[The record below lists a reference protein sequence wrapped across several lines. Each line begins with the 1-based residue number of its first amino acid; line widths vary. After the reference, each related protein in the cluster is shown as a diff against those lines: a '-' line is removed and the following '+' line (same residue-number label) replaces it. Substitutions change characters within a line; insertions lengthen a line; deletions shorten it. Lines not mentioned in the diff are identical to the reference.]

1 MDPELEKKIKR
12 VEPTKAESKRLYD
25 QPLRVLRR
33 GLDRKMKG
41 FPKRPYRSEP
51 EELFF
56 SIDWGEA
63 WQQFLDRDSDG
74 RFKYKTVFE
83 LSSALAIG
91 INAQVRKHR
100 AGHIYSAI
108 GPVSASDKTKK
119 VPYLGDWDMLR
130 SQTFLGEMKK
140 DSLLFGSP
148 RMKIAR
154 EAMRKHVDVMETAKA
169 MAETMVSWVARYE
182 MWSRQVDEHFDYKVI
197 DPKLSA
203 KENAQRFAEYTGLQR
218 ALHTWQHEAVEHVLR
233 CYGVGKDEA
242 SVFFQQMVIA
252 AMAPRIGENM
262 ARSMMAGV
270 TGAEVIDGKA
280 AGGGVSEPTNGHSQG
295 PYDQN
300 PTLKL
305 IMASFLEKA
314 AVYRMPQPDVHID
327 GVPDEEEQES
337 PREHIKRAVREML
350 PDSGRKRIQ

>member
-1 MDPELEKKIKR
+1 MDPELEKKIKQ

-33 GLDRKMKG
+33 GPDRKMKG
-41 FPKRPYRSEP
+41 FPKRPYRSEA
-51 EELFF
+51 EEIFF
-56 SIDWGEA
+56 SIEWGEA

-74 RFKYKTVFE
+74 RFKYKTAFE
-83 LSSALAIG
+83 LASALAIG

-100 AGHIYSAI
+100 AGYIYSAI

-169 MAETMVSWVARYE
+169 CAETMLTWVARYE
-182 MWSRQVDEHFDYKVI
+182 MWSRQVDEHYKYQLFDK
-197 DPKLSA
+197 KLSA
-203 KENAQRFAEYTGLQR
+203 KENAKRIAEYTSLQR
-218 ALHTWQHEAVEHVLR
+218 NLHEWQAEAVEHVLR
-233 CYGVGKDEA
+233 CYGVGKDEV
-242 SVFFQQMVIA
+242 SILLQQMVVA
-252 AMAPRIGENM
+252 AQKGSLGEQATNIM
-262 ARSMMAGV
+262 LANLG
-270 TGAEVIDGKA
+270 GGVIDGKA
-280 AGGGVSEPTNGHSQG
+280 VGGGVSEPANGHSQD

-305 IMASFLEKA
+305 IMGSFLEKA
-314 AVYRMPQPDVHID
+314 AVYRMPQPDVTIE
-327 GVPDEEEQES
+327 GVPDEEKQAS
-337 PREHIKRAVREML
+337 PREHIKRAVQSML
-350 PDSGRKRIQ
+350 PDSGSKKVQ

>member
-33 GLDRKMKG
+33 GPDRKMKG
-41 FPKRPYRSEP
+41 FPKRPYRSEA
-51 EELFF
+51 EEIFF
-56 SIDWGEA
+56 SISWDEA
-63 WQQFLDRDSDG
+63 WQQFLERNSDG
-74 RFKYKTVFE
+74 RFKYKTAFE
-83 LSSALAIG
+83 LASALAIG

-100 AGHIYSAI
+100 AGYIYSAI

-148 RMKIAR
+148 RMKVAR

-169 MAETMVSWVARYE
+169 CAETMLTWVARYE
-182 MWSRQVDEHFDYKVI
+182 MWSHQVDEHYEYKLF

-203 KENAQRFAEYTGLQR
+203 KENAKRIAEYTSLQR
-218 ALHTWQHEAVEHVLR
+218 NLHEWQAQAVEHVLR

-242 SVFFQQMVIA
+242 SVFFQQMVVA
-252 AMAPRIGENM
+252 AMKGSLGEQATNIM
-262 ARSMMAGV
+262 LANLG
-270 TGAEVIDGKA
+270 GGVIDGKA
-280 AGGGVSEPTNGHSQG
+280 VGGGVSEPANGHSQD

-314 AVYRMPQPDVHID
+314 AVYRMPHPEVHID

-337 PREHIKRAVREML
+337 PREHIKKSVREML
-350 PDSGRKRIQ
+350 PDCERKRIQ